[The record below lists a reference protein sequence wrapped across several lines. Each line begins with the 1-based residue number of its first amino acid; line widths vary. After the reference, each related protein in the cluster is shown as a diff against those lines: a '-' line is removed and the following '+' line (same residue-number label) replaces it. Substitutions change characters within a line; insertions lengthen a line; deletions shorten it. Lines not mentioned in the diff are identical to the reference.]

1 MTGSIHKKG
10 KTYYI
15 VFRLYDSGT
24 GKRSQKWIPAGKSKK
39 EADKKLTEMVGEV
52 HNGTYR
58 EIKKIIF
65 ADFAKLWLSS
75 YAEMKLKPSTL
86 RSYKDIINNHLL
98 PVMGDYEFSEITTD
112 KLQRYVAM
120 RLQKVKPKTVI
131 NELVPLKEMF
141 RHAVRWGY
149 LKVNPAEYVE
159 RPRSHRKEIEMLL
172 LDEVRKF
179 LNVDNRYRIAFLT
192 AVLTG
197 LRAGELWGLQWNDIN
212 WSLGQ
217 VFVRRAL
224 WKGSFQ
230 TPKTKNSVR
239 KIDLLPQL
247 VEELKHWKTV
257 CPMNDHNLGF
267 PSPEGS
273 MSIHE
278 NVVKRYFNPAL
289 KDAGVRRV
297 SFHSMRHTN
306 ASLRIEA
313 GQNIKYVQLQLGHAS
328 IQTTLDRYGH
338 LIRGVNTEQV
348 RRLENMLGCVENFDS
363 LSDTE
368 EKSVRRVL
376 EDFRKNESEGFVKPL
391 PHKDLEAVVHA

>member
-1 MTGSIHKKG
+1 MTGSIQKKG

-15 VFRLYDSGT
+15 VFRLLDSGT
-24 GKRSQKWIPAGKSKK
+24 GKRNQKWIPAGNSKK

-65 ADFAKLWLSS
+65 ADFARLWLSS

-86 RSYKDIINNHLL
+86 RSYRDIINNHLI
-98 PVMGDYEFSEITTD
+98 PVMGDYQLTEITTD

-120 RLQKVKPKTVI
+120 RLRKVKPKTVI
-131 NELVPLKEMF
+131 NEIVPLKEMF
-141 RHAVRWGY
+141 RHAVKWGY
-149 LKVNPAEYVE
+149 LKANPAGDVE
-159 RPRSHRKEIEMLL
+159 RPSFDKKEIEILM

-179 LNVDNRYRIAFLT
+179 LNTESYYRIAFLT

-212 WSLGQ
+212 WKLGQ
-217 VFVRRAL
+217 VYVRRAL
-224 WKGSFQ
+224 WKSQFQ
-230 TPKTKNSVR
+230 TPKSKKSVR

-247 VEELKHWKTV
+247 VDELKHWKTI
-257 CPMNDHNLGF
+257 CPANDHNLMF

-289 KDAGVRRV
+289 KHAGVRRV
-297 SFHSMRHTN
+297 SFHSLRH
-306 ASLRIEA
+306 SC
-313 GQNIKYVQLQLGHAS
+313 
-328 IQTTLDRYGH
+328 
-338 LIRGVNTEQV
+338 RGYF
-348 RRLENMLGCVENFDS
+348 RL
-363 LSDTE
+363 T
-368 EKSVRRVL
+368 
-376 EDFRKNESEGFVKPL
+376 
-391 PHKDLEAVVHA
+391 

>member
-1 MTGSIHKKG
+1 MTGSVQKKNR
-10 KTYYI
+10 KYYI
-15 VFRLYDSGT
+15 VFRLHDSSS
-24 GKRSQKWIPAGKSKK
+24 GKRNQKWIPAGKSKK
-39 EADKKLTEMVGEV
+39 EADKKLTEMMVDV
-52 HNGTYR
+52 HNGTYK
-58 EIKKIIF
+58 EIKRIIF
-65 ADFAKLWLSS
+65 ADFAALWLSS

-86 RSYKDIINNHLL
+86 RSYNDIISNHLI
-98 PVMGDYEFSEITTD
+98 PVMGDYQLTEITTD

-131 NELVPLKEMF
+131 NEIVPLKEMF

-159 RPRSHRKEIEMLL
+159 RPKAHRKEIEILM

-179 LNVDNRYRIAFLT
+179 LNVNSHYRIAFLT

-224 WKGSFQ
+224 WKGQFQ
-230 TPKTKNSVR
+230 TPKSKNSVR

-247 VEELKHWKTV
+247 VDELRHWKTV
-257 CPMNDHNLGF
+257 CPKNDHNLVF

-273 MSIHE
+273 LSIHE
-278 NVVKRYFNPAL
+278 NVMKRYFNPAL
-289 KDAGVRRV
+289 KQACVRKV
-297 SFHSMRHTN
+297 SFHSLRHTN

-338 LIRGVNTEQV
+338 LIREVNTEQV
-348 RRLENMLGCVENFDS
+348 RRLENMLGCEEKSDS
-363 LSDTE
+363 FSDSKN
-368 EKSVRRVL
+368 KSVRRML
-376 EDFRKNESEGFVKPL
+376 EDFGKNETEGFVQPL
-391 PHKDLEAVVHA
+391 PNKALEAVVHA